1 MSNPAPKH
9 RILILGASGFLGDT
23 LYKELCQY
31 FKTFGTYCTERASFE
46 SNKHFFQYDMS
57 CDDLL
62 PILKDIRPTVV
73 ISALRGPFAQ
83 QVFAHE
89 CLASYSLESKC
100 RIVFLSSA
108 NVFDAY
114 SQYPSYEYD
123 KTLSNSI
130 YGHFK
135 IKIENILMR
144 LPEKQWVIARL
155 PMVFGLQSPRLTEI
169 KEHLINDVPVEVFPN
184 LIVNITTD
192 QKLSQQ
198 IHYIIN
204 QNLTGIF
211 HLGSTYLVH
220 HEYFFKDI
228 LKALQQPE
236 GRIKYVYTTNDDR
249 FLAVLPKKN
258 KLPEHLQFQTQQ
270 FLEEIEV
277 QQNLSQ

>member
-1 MSNPAPKH
+1 METKPYSLQAPEQIAKDYGGNKQK
-9 RILILGASGFLGDT
+9 IAEAMQIGVLDPTAGT
-23 LYKELCQY
+23 LAGM
-31 FKTFGTYCTERASFE
+31 FIDRMRAAAQAE
-46 SNKHFFQYDMS
+46 QA
-57 CDDLL
+57 
-62 PILKDIRPTVV
+62 PQQTV
-73 ISALRGPFAQ
+73 AQ

-100 RIVFLSSA
+100 RIVFLSSD

-204 QNLTGIF
+204 QNLNHQKRNSSYMIA
-211 HLGSTYLVH
+211 VH
-220 HEYFFKDI
+220 
-228 LKALQQPE
+228 
-236 GRIKYVYTTNDDR
+236 
-249 FLAVLPKKN
+249 
-258 KLPEHLQFQTQQ
+258 
-270 FLEEIEV
+270 
-277 QQNLSQ
+277 